1 MEEFDYLYLQEEEIQ
16 QNDSQ
21 KEQIIDVLS
30 TYRKLLS
37 EAKETE

>member
-1 MEEFDYLYLQEEEIQ
+1 MEEFDYLYLQQEEIQ
-16 QNDSQ
+16 QNNSQ
-21 KEQIIDVLS
+21 SEQTVDVLS